1 MTQERFRQTEDLFHA
16 ALERKPG
23 EEREVFLQNACQGD
37 AQLLDGVHE
46 LLASFDQWAETAP
59 PEPPQ
64 ALPRFGPYQTDAFLG
79 AGGMGSVYR
88 AYRADGQFE
97 QQVAIKVLRGATHG
111 EVFRAQFLSERQ
123 ILAQLNHP
131 HIARLFDG
139 GITPEG
145 ELYIAMECVAGE
157 PIDEYC
163 DRHQLTVDARIR
175 LFLQLID
182 AVGYAHRNLIVHRD
196 LKPSNILVN
205 AQGEPKLLDFGTSK
219 LMAEDATVTQV
230 RALTPRYSSPEQL
243 RGERV
248 TTASDIF
255 SLGILLY
262 ELLTG
267 GRPFGTGD
275 SMAGTL
281 ERALKETTPTS
292 PHTALNEKIAAGR
305 STSLNELQ
313 TLLRGDLASVLN
325 KALAHDPTQRYSSA
339 AAFGE
344 DLQRYLEGR
353 PVLARPQTFGYQL
366 RKFLLR
372 HRAAVAAAALAIV
385 TLGGAFGYAI
395 YQQKR
400 ALTEANRSHLSGLF
414 LARVL
419 QSANPAYTGRSDLKV
434 SELMAR
440 SQSGAETIFANEPG
454 LLSDY
459 FILSGRVVGA
469 RQDGTES
476 TRLFQQALTAARKSD
491 DPDRIVSALSTLAE
505 TEARSGA
512 CPNAVR
518 HIEEAT
524 NLLKTNQR
532 RVTIEQ
538 QVYLNYTGAN
548 LARYCSNQAD
558 QARDLIR
565 KGMQLTN
572 ELLSSNA
579 DVTTPPKILKALVL
593 SRVSDL
599 ERCPNGVTARQELLR
614 LSEGDPDLQFIRS
627 EGIFR
632 ESMCTAIAGDFVRSE
647 ELSRQV
653 FEIRSQ
659 ILGKESV
666 AALDMKS
673 FMHFFRAQAGE
684 VQQALRDA
692 RETVAE
698 TEKIHGKNSYIWRV
712 AYGRMAI
719 IQVMGHQ
726 LDDAIQTAEK
736 LLEPSEGFSRD
747 SADAMD
753 AVAFIARV
761 EKGERQKAKPHEE
774 GARRYI
780 NALPKGMPIR
790 NQLEAAVAKI
800 GQ

>member
-23 EEREVFLQNACQGD
+23 EEREAFLQDTCQGD
-37 AQLLDGVHE
+37 ARLLDGVRE

-97 QQVAIKVLRGATHG
+97 QQVAIKVLRGAAHG

-145 ELYIAMECVAGE
+145 ELYIAMECVTGE

-325 KALAHDPTQRYSSA
+325 KALAHDPAQRYSSA
-339 AAFGE
+339 SAFGE

-372 HRAAVAAAALAIV
+372 HRGAVAAAVLAIV
-385 TLGGAFGYAI
+385 TLAGAFGYAI

-400 ALTEANRSHLSGLF
+400 ALIEANRSHLSGLF

-459 FILSGRVVGA
+459 LLLAGRASGSQQDSTYSTRFFQRSLDAA
-469 RQDGTES
+469 RQ
-476 TRLFQQALTAARKSD
+476 SD
-491 DPDRIVSALSTLAE
+491 DPTRIAGALFMLAE
-505 TEARSGA
+505 VESHSGSCPEAL
-512 CPNAVR
+512 R
-518 HIEEAT
+518 HWEEGEHLAA
-524 NLLKTNQR
+524 R
-532 RVTIEQ
+532 IDIEQ
-538 QVYLNYTGAN
+538 QIYLNYTGAY
-548 LARYCSNQAD
+548 LARYCLNQAD
-558 QARDLIR
+558 GARELIR
-565 KGMQLTN
+565 KARKLADG
-572 ELLSSNA
+572 LSANT
-579 DVTTPPKILKALVL
+579 DVMTPPKVLMALVL
-593 SRVSDL
+593 GRASDL
-599 ERCPNGVTARQELLR
+599 ERCKDGAETRKELLR
-614 LSEGDPDLQFIRS
+614 LTENDPDLPVLRS
-627 EGIFR
+627 DGIYR
-632 ESMCTAIAGDFVRSE
+632 ESTCAAIAGDFKRSE
-647 ELSRQV
+647 ELARQV
-653 FEIRSQ
+653 FEIRIQ
-659 ILGKESV
+659 TLGKESV
-666 AALDMKS
+666 PSLDMKGNV
-673 FMHFFRAQAGE
+673 FFLRSQTSE
-684 VQQALRDA
+684 VHEALQDA
-692 RETVAE
+692 RETLAE
-698 TEKIHGKNSYIWRV
+698 AEKFHGKDSYIWRV
-712 AYGRMAI
+712 TYGRMAI
-719 IQVMGHQ
+719 AQVTAHQ
-726 LDDAIQTAEK
+726 LDDAIRSAE
-736 LLEPSEGFSRD
+736 LLLQPSTGFVRD
-747 SADAMD
+747 SADALH
-753 AVAFIARV
+753 AVAFIAYV
-761 EKGERQKAKPHEE
+761 EKGDRQKAKRHEE

-780 NALPKGMPIR
+780 NSLPKGMPIR
-790 NQLEAAVAKI
+790 IQLEAAVAQI